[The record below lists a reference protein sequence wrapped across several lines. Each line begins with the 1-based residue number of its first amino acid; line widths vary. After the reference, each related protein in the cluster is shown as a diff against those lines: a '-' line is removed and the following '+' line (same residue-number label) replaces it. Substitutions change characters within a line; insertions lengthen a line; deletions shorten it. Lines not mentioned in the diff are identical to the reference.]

1 MEDGLSD
8 PMAEDIKQHLEG
20 LEEEFKYYFPGIK
33 NESNENKLIRDPF
46 QRNVDDVPDAWQE
59 EFLDLKND
67 SAAKDAFQNMELEEF
82 WTQVRGTY
90 PLLATNA
97 LRILVQ
103 FSSTYLCETG
113 FSALVHLKTKA
124 RNMLEVEADLRCALS
139 ITPPDIEGLVI
150 GKQCQKSH

>member
-1 MEDGLSD
+1 M
-8 PMAEDIKQHLEG
+8 
-20 LEEEFKYYFPGIK
+20 
-33 NESNENKLIRDPF
+33 
-46 QRNVDDVPDAWQE
+46 
-59 EFLDLKND
+59 DLKND

-82 WTQVRGTY
+82 WTLVRGTY

-124 RNMLEVEADLRCALS
+124 RSKLEVEADLRCALS
-139 ITPPDIEGLVI
+139 ITPPDIEGLMK